1 MSINTHCQ
9 ALLQWSKHNEQ
20 QLHIHVILKSLGK
33 QNPNVGKP
41 KERERERERSIIF
54 KKVILAATYN
64 FQQGKNSLKTP
75 KNSPQFSA

>member
-1 MSINTHCQ
+1 M
-9 ALLQWSKHNEQ
+9 W
-20 QLHIHVILKSLGK
+20 G
-33 QNPNVGKP
+33 NPKR
-41 KERERERERSIIF
+41 EREREREISISF